1 VLFDAGVRRCDVT
14 KEATMPITAM
24 LEDLA
29 RNWGWIELRG
39 IVAVLFGVL
48 ALLWPGVTLAALV
61 ILWGAFALADGV
73 LSLIAAFKVR
83 DKGRP
88 FWSLLIVG
96 LLGIAAGLVT
106 FLWPGI
112 TAFVLLMFIAAW
124 AFVMGIFQIIAAIR
138 LRKEIENEWLL
149 GLSGVLSVIFGV
161 LMFLQPGAGALAVIW
176 IIGAYAIFFGVLLI
190 VLGFRLKRHTGGS
203 PMPA

>member
-1 VLFDAGVRRCDVT
+1 
-14 KEATMPITAM
+14 MPITAM

-61 ILWGAFALADGV
+61 ILWGAFALADGI
-73 LSLIAAFKVR
+73 LSLIAAFKIR
-83 DKGRP
+83 DKGKP

-96 LLGIAAGLVT
+96 LLGVAAGIVT

-112 TAFVLLMFIAAW
+112 TAFILLMFIAAW

-161 LMFLQPGAGALAVIW
+161 LMFLQPSAGALAVIW

-190 VLGFRLKRHTGGS
+190 VLGFRLKRHAGTGTGS
-203 PMPA
+203 PAPA

>member
-1 VLFDAGVRRCDVT
+1 
-14 KEATMPITAM
+14 MPITAM

-61 ILWGAFALADGV
+61 ILWGAFALADGI

-83 DKGRP
+83 DQGKP

-96 LLGIAAGLVT
+96 LLGIAAGIVT
-106 FLWPGI
+106 FLWPGM
-112 TAFVLLMFIAAW
+112 TALVLLMFIAAW

-161 LMFLQPGAGALAVIW
+161 LMFLQPEKGALAVIW

-190 VLGFRLKRHTGGS
+190 VLGFRLKRHTGTGGS
-203 PMPA
+203 PAPA

>member
-1 VLFDAGVRRCDVT
+1 
-14 KEATMPITAM
+14 MPITAM

-61 ILWGAFALADGV
+61 ILWGAFALADGI

-83 DKGRP
+83 DKGKP

-96 LLGIAAGLVT
+96 LLGIAAGIVT
-106 FLWPGI
+106 FLMPGI
-112 TAFVLLMFIAAW
+112 TALILLYFIAAW

-149 GLSGVLSVIFGV
+149 GLSGVLSMVFGV
-161 LMFLQPGAGALAVIW
+161 LLFVRPGQGALALIW
-176 IIGAYAIFFGVLLI
+176 VIGAYAILFGILLI
-190 VLGFRLKRHTGGS
+190 VLGFRLRARPQGI
-203 PMPA
+203 PAPA

>member
-1 VLFDAGVRRCDVT
+1 
-14 KEATMPITAM
+14 MPITAM

-61 ILWGAFALADGV
+61 ILWGAFALADGI
-73 LSLIAAFKVR
+73 LSLIAAFKIR

-96 LLGIAAGLVT
+96 LLGIAAGIVT

-161 LMFLQPGAGALAVIW
+161 LMFLQPGAGALAVVW

-190 VLGFRLKRHTGGS
+190 VLGFRLKRHTGTGS
-203 PMPA
+203 PAPA